1 MNTIA
6 LRNNTHNLSIEYHR
20 KRLILKALNKHK
32 KVNEAA
38 KQLGI
43 SPRNLWFQREQ
54 YKIQY
59 SEILKI
65 YFI

>member
-38 KQLGI
+38 KQLGL
-43 SPRNLWFQREQ
+43 SPRNLLIQREN
-54 YKIQY
+54 YNIKY